1 MKTRKLG
8 WFLLL
13 CAGLAPAIALAESDA
28 PRVDEAPPA
37 HEFPLGTRTRDY
49 LERQRSGEES
59 SNAHGLTPPA
69 ERRARKRYLQSFEHP
84 IPDLFDMD
92 DGKEKQ

>member
-1 MKTRKLG
+1 MRRRIG
-8 WFLLL
+8 WWMT
-13 CAGLAPAIALAESDA
+13 ALAVIVPAAAIAASDPESDA
-28 PRVDEAPPA
+28 ANTDHR
-37 HEFPLGTRTRDY
+37 FPLGTRTRAY
-49 LERQRSGEES
+49 LERQRNGEEA
-59 SNAHGLTPPA
+59 SNGHGLTPPA